1 MAFTTW
7 SALKTAVLD
16 GLANGSVLTSSYTI
30 NGRVINF
37 RNLKE
42 VTDFLKF
49 IDQQIAAGNNSGRT
63 YAKFMNADD

>member
-7 SALKTAVLD
+7 AALKTAVLD

-30 NGRVINF
+30 NGRVISF

-42 VTDFLKF
+42 VTDFLKY
-49 IDQQIAAGNNSGRT
+49 IDQQIAAGNNTGRT
-63 YAKFMNADD
+63 YVKFVNADD